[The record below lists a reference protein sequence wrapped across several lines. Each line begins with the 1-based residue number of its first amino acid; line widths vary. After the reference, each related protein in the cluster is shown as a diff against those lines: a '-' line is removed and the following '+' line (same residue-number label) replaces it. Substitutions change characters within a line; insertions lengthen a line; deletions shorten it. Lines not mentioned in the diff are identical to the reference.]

1 MSFKG
6 LETCSALEQYVFK
19 NKKIRRKNPTSEEK
33 YYVKSGTPEQ
43 V

>member
-19 NKKIRRKNPTSEEK
+19 NKKIRRKNPSSEEK
-33 YYVKSGTPEQ
+33 YYAKSGTRDE